1 MQFYQYLPQIQKQL
15 NKTRLNILILS
26 LNQLTECVNIN
37 FNQHNCFILCKTQ
50 LEKNCAILKYKSH
63 AITIEQLNNYIF
75 DVAITARTDSLANV
89 LILIK
94 SIYFYCKKNSYFLKN
109 FKKIDAYLYKKI
121 DSIQINHNIISTTNN
136 IVQIKIDNKLTEDIM
151 LIDFPILIRSYNR
164 LTNLYYTLNSLYS
177 TILYNSEITI
187 VDDSSTDEKLLKFY
201 NTNQQIQLQKLS
213 ENILNNTKIKTYIGD
228 IPQLP
233 DKING
238 IKDKINVH
246 RFQKNY
252 GDCQGL
258 MKTIKYGFQQYPNA
272 PFIVIVEDDLLFNKN
287 WLTQLLIIYQNYK
300 ENLGIASV
308 YNTCKAL
315 TKLTDLYNTIQTT
328 VGLTLLVTKQ
338 LYLYLKN
345 NGYLDKSYLQHPV
358 KSVLQREKQKL
369 NIRQKLEDYNCSGDT
384 HLSWYCN
391 DANLNIITT
400 AVQFVQHFD
409 IHNSVCNSDLN
420 KYLRLANKFV
430 KPFEFNNLNI
440 EKNHILIKNPQRIL
454 IFSNIKIDKEK
465 ISQLNITDNDLLVF
479 LNRAYA
485 IQYFKQFNNKIIFH
499 RYSHRF
505 GYFGLI
511 DLKNISCIKFGIGG
525 NSSNISKEQL
535 QIIKQN
541 YNQDFYKLPQVIKNN
556 KKYGQLCDGP
566 TTGWLV
572 QFLMKLRYPNSKIQ
586 LISFFPTTDY
596 STGHWIG
603 HDWKFQ
609 NEYYENHKEIK
620 IYDLRIKQKQQQN
633 IQIKT
638 PEITE
643 NIIQQN
649 EINMNIV
656 YVLDN
661 TKQYVDMCLLSAKSL
676 LNIHPDA
683 NIIIVS
689 NNVIP
694 NIPYKNIVLQDLNN
708 IQLKHNKN
716 DRITSVS
723 YLKLLLTKLPFKKC
737 LFIDPDTLILKNLT
751 QLYNT
756 NVQYIG
762 CTQSHNYGK
771 KQAKQLNN
779 EKYFLSGVMLLNL
792 QNLRQINFY
801 DKILTIYKDLSNP
814 KYNVPWQHEETILNI
829 QFYDLITQ
837 IDRKFNYCF
846 NRQYNNPIKYEDT
859 YILHF
864 PGKDKSAMYT
874 IAKFKNIV

>member
-1 MQFYQYLPQIQKQL
+1 MLYKYIDFLKKQL

-26 LNQLTECVNIN
+26 LNQLTTCANLN
-37 FNQHNCFILCKTQ
+37 FKQNNCFIIYKTQ
-50 LEKNCAILKYKSH
+50 LERNTIIHKYKAYAITVEQLTKISFDIVVANNPINYTHILKYINS
-63 AITIEQLNNYIF
+63 TF
-75 DVAITARTDSLANV
+75 
-89 LILIK
+89 
-94 SIYFYCKKNSYFLKN
+94 FYCKNNSHLLNN
-109 FKKIDAYLYKKI
+109 FK
-121 DSIQINHNIISTTNN
+121 QINTYLFKYNVNIN
-136 IVQIKIDNKLTEDIM
+136 INKKTIEIKINNKLSDNAA
-151 LIDFPILIRSYNR
+151 LINFPILIRSYNR

-187 VDDSSTDEKLLKFY
+187 VDDCSTDKKLLKFY
-201 NTNQQIQLQKLS
+201 NTNQQIQLSPISKQF
-213 ENILNNTKIKTYIGD
+213 LNNDKIKKYIGD

-233 DKING
+233 TKINS

-246 RFQKNY
+246 CFQKNY

-287 WLTQLLIIYQNYK
+287 WLTQLLMIYQTYK

-308 YNTCKAL
+308 YNTCNAL
-315 TKLTDLYNTIQTT
+315 TKLTDLYNTIKTT

-420 KYLRLANKFV
+420 KYLRIATKFIQ
-430 KPFEFNNLNI
+430 PFEFNNLNI

-485 IQYFKQFNNKIIFH
+485 IQYFKQFDNKIIFH
-499 RYSHRF
+499 RYSHKF
-505 GYFGLI
+505 GYFGLT
-511 DLKNISCIKFGIGG
+511 DLKNINCIKFGIGSS
-525 NSSNISKEQL
+525 SSNISKEQL
-535 QIIKQN
+535 QVIKQN
-541 YNQDFYKLPQVIKNN
+541 YNQNFYKLPQVINNN

-586 LISFFPTTDY
+586 LINFFPTTDY

-609 NEYYENHKEIK
+609 NEYYEQHKEIK
-620 IYDLRIKQKQQQN
+620 IYDLRVKQKQSQN
-633 IQIKT
+633 IQIET
-638 PEITE
+638 PKITE
-643 NIIQQN
+643 NTIQQN
-649 EINMNIV
+649 ETNMNIV

-689 NNVIP
+689 NQKI
-694 NIPYKNIVLQDLNN
+694 IDIQYKNIVLQDLNN
-708 IQLKHNKN
+708 IQLRHNKN
-716 DRITSVS
+716 DRITSS
-723 YLKLLLTKLPFKKC
+723 TYLKLILTQLPFKKC
-737 LFIDPDTLILKNLT
+737 LFIDPDTLILNDLT
-751 QLYNT
+751 QLYNADI
-756 NVQYIG
+756 QYIG

-792 QNLRQINFY
+792 QNLRKINFY
-801 DKILTIYKDLSNP
+801 DKVLTIYKDLSNP
-814 KYNVPWQHEETILNI
+814 KYNVSWQHEETILNI

-837 IDRKFNYCF
+837 LDRKFNYCF
-846 NRQYNNPIKYEDT
+846 NRQYDTPIKYEDT

-864 PGKDKSAMYT
+864 PGKDKSAINT

>member
-50 LEKNCAILKYKSH
+50 LEKNCAIHKYKSH

-94 SIYFYCKKNSYFLKN
+94 SIYFYCKKNSYFFKN
-109 FKKIDAYLYKKI
+109 FKNIDACLYKKI
-121 DSIQINHNIISTTNN
+121 DPIQINHNNIISNTNN
-136 IVQIKIDNKLTEDIM
+136 VTQIKIDNKLTEDIM

-187 VDDSSTDEKLLKFY
+187 VDDCSTDKKLLTFY
-201 NTNQQIQLQKLS
+201 NTNQQIQLSPISKQF
-213 ENILNNTKIKTYIGD
+213 LNNDKIKKYIGD

-233 DKING
+233 TKING

-246 RFQKNY
+246 CFQKNY

-287 WLTQLLIIYQNYK
+287 WLTQLLMIYQTYK

-308 YNTCKAL
+308 YNTCNAL
-315 TKLTDLYNTIQTT
+315 TKLTDLYNTIKNT
-328 VGLTLLVTKQ
+328 VGLSLLVTKQ

-345 NGYLDKSYLQHPV
+345 NDYLDKSYLQHPV

-420 KYLRLANKFV
+420 KYLRIATKFV

-440 EKNHILIKNPQRIL
+440 EKNHILIKKPQRIL

-479 LNRAYA
+479 LNKSDN
-485 IQYFKQFNNKIIFH
+485 IQLFNEFSNKILFH
-499 RYSHRF
+499 RFSLTE
-505 GYFGLI
+505 GYFGLQNSKQLNIKHYGI
-511 DLKNISCIKFGIGG
+511 DG
-525 NSSNISKEQL
+525 SSSTLIDNQL
-535 QIIKQN
+535 QQIIQN
-541 YNQDFYKLPQVIKNN
+541 YSKDFYKNPQVIAKNKIN
-556 KKYGQLCDGP
+556 SFHKMRQGP
-566 TTGWLV
+566 TTGWVV
-572 QFLMKLRYPNSKIQ
+572 QYLMKLRYPNSKIQ
-586 LISFFPTTDY
+586 LINFFPTTD
-596 STGHWIG
+596 SSTAHFTGHN
-603 HDWKFQ
+603 WKFE

-620 IYDLRIKQKQQQN
+620 IYDLRIKEQK
-633 IQIKT
+633 
-638 PEITE
+638 P
-643 NIIQQN
+643 IIDILPN
-649 EINMNIV
+649 DNKMNIV
-656 YVLDN
+656 YIIDN
-661 TKQYVDMCLLSAKSL
+661 NQQYKQLCKISINSL
-676 LNIHPDA
+676 LQVNPNA

-689 NNVIP
+689 NQKITD
-694 NIPYKNIVLQDLNN
+694 IQYKNIILQDLNN
-708 IQLKHNKN
+708 IQLRHNKN
-716 DRITSVS
+716 DRITSS
-723 YLKLLLTKLPFKKC
+723 TYLKLILTQLPFKKC
-737 LFIDPDTLILKNLT
+737 LFIDPDTLILNDLT
-751 QLYNT
+751 QLYNADI
-756 NVQYIG
+756 QYIG

-779 EKYFLSGVMLLNL
+779 EKYFLAGVMLLNL
-792 QNLRQINFY
+792 QNLRKINFY
-801 DKILTIYKDLSNP
+801 NKILTIYKDLSNP
-814 KYNVPWQHEETILNI
+814 KYNVSWQHEETILNI

-837 IDRKFNYCF
+837 LDRKFNYCF
-846 NRQYNNPIKYEDT
+846 NRQYDTPIKYEDT

>member
-26 LNQLTECVNIN
+26 LNQLTVCANLN
-37 FNQHNCFILCKTQ
+37 FKQNNCFIIYKTQ
-50 LEKNCAILKYKSH
+50 LERNTIIHKYKAY
-63 AITIEQLNNYIF
+63 AITIEQLTNISFDIVAANN
-75 DVAITARTDSLANV
+75 
-89 LILIK
+89 LINYT
-94 SIYFYCKKNSYFLKN
+94 SILKNINSTFFYCKNNSHLLNN
-109 FKKIDAYLYKKI
+109 FQ
-121 DSIQINHNIISTTNN
+121 QINTYLFKYNIN
-136 IVQIKIDNKLTEDIM
+136 INKKTIEINNKLSDNAA
-151 LIDFPILIRSYNR
+151 LINFPILIRSYNR
-164 LTNLYYTLNSLYS
+164 LTNLYYTLNSIYS

-187 VDDSSTDEKLLKFY
+187 VDDCSTDKKLLTFY
-201 NTNQQIQLQKLS
+201 NTNQQIQLSSISKQF
-213 ENILNNTKIKTYIGD
+213 LNNDKIKKYVGD

-233 DKING
+233 TKITG

-246 RFQKNY
+246 CFQKNY

-258 MKTIKYGFQQYPNA
+258 IKIIKYGFQQYPNA

-308 YNTCKAL
+308 YNTCNAL
-315 TKLTDLYNTIQTT
+315 TKLTDLYNTIKTT

-420 KYLRLANKFV
+420 EYLRIATKFV

-440 EKNHILIKNPQRIL
+440 ERNHILIKNPQRIL

-499 RYSHRF
+499 RYSHKF
-505 GYFGLI
+505 GYFGLA
-511 DLKNISCIKFGIGG
+511 DLKNINCIKFGIGSS
-525 NSSNISKEQL
+525 SSNISKEQL
-535 QIIKQN
+535 QVIKQN
-541 YNQDFYKLPQVIKNN
+541 YNQNFYKLPQVINNN

-572 QFLMKLRYPNSKIQ
+572 QFLMKFRYPNSKIQ
-586 LISFFPTTDY
+586 LINFFPTTDY

-609 NEYYENHKEIK
+609 NEYYEQHKEIK
-620 IYDLRIKQKQQQN
+620 IYDLRIKQKQPQN
-633 IQIKT
+633 IQIET
-638 PEITE
+638 PKISE
-643 NIIQQN
+643 NTIQQN
-649 EINMNIV
+649 ETNMNIV

-689 NNVIP
+689 NKIIP
-694 NIPYKNIVLQDLNN
+694 NIPYKNIILQDLNN

-723 YLKLLLTKLPFKKC
+723 YLKLILTQLPFKKC
-737 LFIDPDTLILKNLT
+737 LFIDPDTLILNDLT

-756 NVQYIG
+756 DIQYIG

-792 QNLRQINFY
+792 QNLRKINFY
-801 DKILTIYKDLSNP
+801 DKVLTIYKDLSNP

-837 IDRKFNYCF
+837 LDRKFNYCF
-846 NRQYNNPIKYEDT
+846 NRQYDKPIKYEDT

-864 PGKDKSAMYT
+864 PGKDKSAINT